1 MTSSSS
7 SPILLVEERV
17 RRAGRDEAAEA
28 VEKVDGSDASVGHN
42 EGEERLK
49 CHRRSPREERCLPG
63 TRTPILLMT

>member
-17 RRAGRDEAAEA
+17 RRSGRDEA
-28 VEKVDGSDASVGHN
+28 VEKVDGSDASVGRN